1 MPDYVRNTQ
10 YVPGSKFREKLAE
23 KNMKLSKAA
32 WSGMEARHPGKMHTL
47 YDAYKLVLEMENS
60 ASDGNANTYY
70 EGLKSGGGIAFVTKS
85 KVELGASANIDEKN
99 AIIHG
104 TKTDRMKSK
113 DSKAGRPRSIG

>member
-104 TKTDRMKSK
+104 HKTPRQAAK
-113 DSKAGRPRSIG
+113 DSKGGPRSIG